1 LQPEF
6 FNAQFDYGNAVSY
19 TVEAT
24 WTTNFNSPSTTVT
37 LLTHTQLVNIA
48 RGVRL
53 ACVSQ
58 KFVRLWQEY
67 MRKWSSSLQLAY
79 SIMRDP
85 KYIKTRKVAIGHEEG
100 KHIQFDSDESCDD
113 EVDTSD
119 LEAVLPDIQELQ
131 STDESISMNIQH
143 LASLHPTQ
151 MLHEN
156 VLQAYMVLLE
166 AGVPHIFFPLHM
178 TGMYKDLRLSNTKS
192 NADNQALCRRYLFR
206 KITPTDRSTF
216 IFALNPGLHWIAFKV
231 DFSKK
236 YIASMCSL
244 QDPLHETAKAVLHCI
259 SSVYPKAASFEHFS
273 VTVPNQNNAFDCG
286 PLCCMFMLYLSQTDI
301 SRSSELSY
309 ATHSTA
315 SAMRLR
321 IFADI
326 ARKILTPLVTKS

>member
-1 LQPEF
+1 
-6 FNAQFDYGNAVSY
+6 
-19 TVEAT
+19 
-24 WTTNFNSPSTTVT
+24 
-37 LLTHTQLVNIA
+37 VNIA

-67 MRKWSSSLQLAY
+67 MRKWSSSVQLAY

-85 KYIKTRKVAIGHEEG
+85 KYIKKRKVAIGHQVG
-100 KHIQFDSDESCDD
+100 RYIQLDGDESGDD

-131 STDESISMNIQH
+131 STDKNISMNIQS
-143 LASLHPTQ
+143 LASLNPTQ
-151 MLHEN
+151 MLSEQ

-178 TGMYKDLRLSNTKS
+178 TGMYKNLRISDTKS
-192 NADNQALCRRYLFR
+192 KADNQALCRRYLFR
-206 KITPTDRSTF
+206 KKPPTDRSTF

-244 QDPLHETAKAVLHCI
+244 RDPLHETAKAVLHWI
-259 SSVYPKAASFEHFS
+259 SSLYHRATSFEHFRVS
-273 VTVPNQNNAFDCG
+273 VPNQNNAVDCG

-309 ATHSTA
+309 DTHSTA

-326 ARKILTPLVTKS
+326 AQKKLTPLVTNS